1 MLLSCSFQ
9 RFLFNK
15 VVFSLTYNA
24 LKEKELSYFII
35 FSLEME
41 FNVQFKRN
49 NWKGFH
55 VCSYKIRLSVKFGRE
70 TGGNSSNS
78 SNNSTSN
85 SSSNIRSNH
94 SSSSLLLTKTQTA
107 FYWERIEIPSINF
120 WELLFKVLKK
130 IWLDATACWI
140 FFLKVSFSCRRITM
154 AFKFLH
160 VGKVGLPFWCQPDKN
175 RFVFFYFVCL
185 ATNLSDLS

>member
-9 RFLFNK
+9 RFLFSK

-24 LKEKELSYFII
+24 LKEKEQSYFII

-70 TGGNSSNS
+70 TGSNS

-85 SSSNIRSNH
+85 SSSNSRSNH

-120 WELLFKVLKK
+120 WELLFKVFKK
-130 IWLDATACWI
+130 FGSTPPLVGF
-140 FFLKVSFSCRRITM
+140 FFLKVSFRYRRITM
-154 AFKFLH
+154 ALKFLH
-160 VGKVGLPFWCQPDKN
+160 VDKVGSPFWCQPDKN
-175 RFVFFYFVCL
+175 RFVCFDHVCF
-185 ATNLSDLS
+185 